1 MTQVV
6 IPQPAGQVAPL
17 GWVRLSVRLV
27 TADGNQVV
35 GFAAG
40 GLLTEYADLDMTAE
54 RILDLVP
61 QASIALPDGAATWYA
76 INLQTRT
83 HTEHWLVQVPDS
95 PTPLTLAELVAATAI
110 PPGDLLAETILPRL
124 LPDPSLLPDGT
135 LLSVSNGA
143 WVTELGFPT

>member
-6 IPQPAGQVAPL
+6 IPLPAGHTADL

-27 TADGNQVV
+27 TVDGRQVI

-40 GLLTEYADLDMTAE
+40 GLLTEYADLDMTAPVTLE
-54 RILDLVP
+54 LVP
-61 QASIALPDGAATWYA
+61 QTAIALPDSAATWYA
-76 INLQTRT
+76 ISLQTRT

-95 PTPLTLAELVAATAI
+95 QTPLTLAELVAASLI
-110 PPGDLLAETILPRL
+110 PPGDLVEQVILPRL
-124 LPDPSLLPDGT
+124 LPDPTLLPDGI
-135 LLSVSNGA
+135 LLSVRDGA